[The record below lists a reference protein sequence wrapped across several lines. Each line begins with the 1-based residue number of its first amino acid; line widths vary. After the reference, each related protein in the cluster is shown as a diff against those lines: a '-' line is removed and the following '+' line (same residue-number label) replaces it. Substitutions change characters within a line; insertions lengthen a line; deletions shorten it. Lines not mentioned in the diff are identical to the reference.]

1 MAIDWSKLL
10 PLPASDGFLKDVQDA
25 IDGEALDLLKAV
37 DMAMARDGLAVP
49 PQGSNARSMTLT
61 QIENGLRGDVA
72 LHAIHKLA
80 KRVDEMHKAAA
91 ADAESLNQTVET
103 FAKALAEIQE
113 NGFRYRGFWR
123 QGTHATRGEAY
134 TENGGLWYCLRAT
147 TDRPRNE
154 SPDWNMCA
162 RAGRDGR
169 DAR

>member
-1 MAIDWSKLL
+1 MAIDWSKL
-10 PLPASDGFLKDVQDA
+10 PPPASDGFLKAVQDA
-25 IDGEALDLLKAV
+25 IYGEALDTLKAT
-37 DMAMARDGLAVP
+37 DIAMARDGLAVVP
-49 PQGSNARSMTLT
+49 EGSYARSAMLME
-61 QIENGLRGDVA
+61 IENAFRADAA
-72 LHAIHKLA
+72 LHAIYQLA
-80 KRVDEMHKAAA
+80 KRVDEVHKAAA

>member
-1 MAIDWSKLL
+1 MGTKRL
-10 PLPASDGFLKDVQDA
+10 PPMDDPAWMDA
-25 IDGEALDLLKAV
+25 LVADIEQSTNDTVALET
-37 DMAMARDGLAVP
+37 ARDGNNAT
-49 PQGSNARSMTLT
+49 QASAIMTGKMFGSA
-61 QIENGLRGDVA
+61 IV
-72 LHAIHKLA
+72 AIHQLA
-80 KRVDEMHKAAA
+80 KHVSEIHKAAA

-123 QGTHATRGEAY
+123 QGMHATRGEAY

>member
-1 MAIDWSKLL
+1 MGTDKFPPISDPKWTDAVIADIEQSTHDEVAFETARNGKNAA
-10 PLPASDGFLKDVQDA
+10 PASA
-25 IDGEALDLLKAV
+25 IMTGKMFGELL
-37 DMAMARDGLAVP
+37 
-49 PQGSNARSMTLT
+49 S
-61 QIENGLRGDVA
+61 
-72 LHAIHKLA
+72 AIHCLA
-80 KRVDEMHKAAA
+80 KRVDEVHKAAA
-91 ADAESLNQTVET
+91 ADAEALNQTVET

-123 QGTHATRGEAY
+123 QGMHATRGEAY